1 MKLTINRDLYS
12 VDNKDANRKLLWF
25 LRDDLGLIGTRFGCG
40 AGICGACTV
49 LVDGQPRRSCITPI
63 AAVADGPSIRTV
75 EDLAATGALHPVQQ
89 AFIDEQA
96 PQCGWCM
103 SGQMMAAVALLENN
117 PTPTYSEIEDTMTRN
132 YCRCGSYS
140 RLRRAVRRASDLA
153 SQ

>member
-12 VDNKDANRKLLWF
+12 VDNKNSNRKLLWF

-103 SGQMMAAVALLENN
+103 SGQMMVAVALLENN
-117 PTPTYSEIEDTMTRN
+117 TTPTDAETDDTMPRHHS
-132 YCRCGSYS
+132 CCGSYS
-140 RLRRAVRRASDLA
+140 RLRRAVRRASELA

>member
-96 PQCGWCM
+96 PQCGWGM
-103 SGQMMAAVALLENN
+103 SGQMMVAVALLENN
-117 PTPTYSEIEDTMTRN
+117 PTPTDSEIEDTMTRN

>member
-49 LVDGQPRRSCITPI
+49 LVDGQPRRSCTTPI

-103 SGQMMAAVALLENN
+103 SGQMMVAVALLENN
-117 PTPTYSEIEDTMTRN
+117 PTPTDSEIEDTMTRN
-132 YCRCGSYS
+132 YCRGGSYS